1 MDGMT
6 TGRQIYRQM
15 DGMTTGRQING
26 WMDVDKGSS
35 KEKKDHSSFCKLDH

>member
-26 WMDVDKGSS
+26 WMDLDKDSS
-35 KEKKDHSSFCKLDH
+35 KERKDQSFGKLDH